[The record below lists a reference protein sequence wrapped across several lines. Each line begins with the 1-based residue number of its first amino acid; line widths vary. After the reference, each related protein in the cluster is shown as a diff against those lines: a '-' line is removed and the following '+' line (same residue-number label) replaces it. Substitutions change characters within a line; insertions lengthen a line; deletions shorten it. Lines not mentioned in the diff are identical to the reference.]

1 MKRSALLSFLAV
13 ATLSVQAQ
21 TYVDTARVISVE
33 PQYDS
38 VRVPRRECSSQWV
51 AEQPHRGGG
60 RDYGGAVLGGVVGA
74 LIGNHVG
81 AGHGR
86 EAATAVGAVVGAFT
100 GDGLANRDR
109 WQPVPAAREETTCR
123 GVEDMQ
129 TRIVGYQVT
138 YDYRGGQFT
147 TLMQANPGRFVQV
160 RVSVDPVG
168 R

>member
-1 MKRSALLSFLAV
+1 MKRIALVSFLA
-13 ATLSVQAQ
+13 AASLSAHAQ
-21 TYVDTARVISVE
+21 TYVDNARVVSVD

-38 VRVPRRECSSQWV
+38 VRVPRQECSNQWV
-51 AEQPHRGGG
+51 GEPRRGGG

-74 LIGNHVG
+74 LIGNQVG
-81 AGHGR
+81 GGHGR

-109 WQPVPAAREETTCR
+109 WQPAPAAREVTTCR
-123 GVEDMQ
+123 DVEDVQ

-138 YDYRGGQFT
+138 YDYNGQQFT
-147 TLMQANPGRFVQV
+147 TLMHENPGRFVQV